1 MEPSQTIQDRDKL
14 SNSLH
19 EDLSLD
25 FFEYEQGAGSNIVLP
40 NKLKGYIQ
48 FRSSTGK
55 SRFILVFLFARV
67 IVFIP
72 FHSTPQP
79 SLGDFI

>member
-1 MEPSQTIQDRDKL
+1 MEPSQTIQDKDKL
-14 SNSLH
+14 SNSLP

-48 FRSSTGK
+48 FRCSTGK
-55 SRFILVFLFARV
+55 SRFILVLIREGYR
-67 IVFIP
+67 I
-72 FHSTPQP
+72 HSLSLNP
-79 SLGDFI
+79 ST

>member
-14 SNSLH
+14 SNSLP

-25 FFEYEQGAGSNIVLP
+25 FFEYEQGAGSNIVLT
-40 NKLKGYIQ
+40 NKLKGHIQ
-48 FRSSTGK
+48 LGVL
-55 SRFILVFLFARV
+55 LVKVGLFLFLFARV